1 MFQQQQVIV
10 LASSIVAQTAID
22 HLGLC
27 IGAAFRLQPTS
38 AQQTIEFIDNCV
50 KSAVPFVDDWARHKC
65 CGLSL

>member
-1 MFQQQQVIV
+1 VFQQQQVIA
-10 LASSIVAQTAID
+10 LANSIVAQTAID
-22 HLGLC
+22 QLGLC

-38 AQQTIEFIDNCV
+38 AQQTLEFIDKCV